1 MVVKAYQS
9 FFLSKKGA
17 LSFGI
22 FWMKSHSTISLLLSD
37 GDKTVSFFCMS
48 AMTYL
53 RAHHVYS
60 ECSHV
65 YIYIYIDKRACICVG
80 YCLIDFVL
88 YQRYRMKTKRCCRE
102 TDMEIK
108 KYAVFM
114 YYAKV
119 FIIRALFYHF
129 RRDI

>member
-1 MVVKAYQS
+1 M
-9 FFLSKKGA
+9 
-17 LSFGI
+17 
-22 FWMKSHSTISLLLSD
+22 
-37 GDKTVSFFCMS
+37 
-48 AMTYL
+48 
-53 RAHHVYS
+53 
-60 ECSHV
+60 
-65 YIYIYIDKRACICVG
+65 CVG

-102 TDMEIK
+102 TDIEIK

-129 RRDI
+129 RRDIRMFDDYSMQIDVKQN

>member
-60 ECSHV
+60 VCSHV
-65 YIYIYIDKRACICVG
+65 YIYIYRQTCVYMCRILFNRFCLLPTLSHENETVLSRNRHGNKKICCI
-80 YCLIDFVL
+80 YVL
-88 YQRYRMKTKRCCRE
+88 CKSIYHSC
-102 TDMEIK
+102 
-108 KYAVFM
+108 
-114 YYAKV
+114 
-119 FIIRALFYHF
+119 IILSF
-129 RRDI
+129 